1 MKTNLTAIFELIFAE
16 STVINQQTYTLRYS
30 MLVLRFLARSGSVWS
45 EYGSDTL
52 NESISNVMEQ
62 DNIISIIAL

>member
-30 MLVLRFLARSGSVWS
+30 MLVLRFLARSGSV
-45 EYGSDTL
+45 
-52 NESISNVMEQ
+52 
-62 DNIISIIAL
+62 